1 MHESSIMILFNW
13 VLLSYSGSGPAYV
26 FMAIEALADGGVAAG
41 LPREVAMSLA
51 AQTVSFKPSFCCQ
64 IKALSLMTFCKILV
78 ATVHTKTIDFI
89 SLFLVYPFGS
99 IESLICKW
107 TLPKTRCNR
116 FLCCVTE
123 YFLLQV
129 LGSAKMLLETG
140 KHPGELKDMVS
151 SPAGNKHYGLDI
163 YNHNF
168 SRPPHRQ

>member
-1 MHESSIMILFNW
+1 
-13 VLLSYSGSGPAYV
+13 
-26 FMAIEALADGGVAAG
+26 
-41 LPREVAMSLA
+41 
-51 AQTVSFKPSFCCQ
+51 
-64 IKALSLMTFCKILV
+64 MTFCKILV

-151 SPAGNKHYGLDI
+151 SPAGNKHYG
-163 YNHNF
+163 
-168 SRPPHRQ
+168 